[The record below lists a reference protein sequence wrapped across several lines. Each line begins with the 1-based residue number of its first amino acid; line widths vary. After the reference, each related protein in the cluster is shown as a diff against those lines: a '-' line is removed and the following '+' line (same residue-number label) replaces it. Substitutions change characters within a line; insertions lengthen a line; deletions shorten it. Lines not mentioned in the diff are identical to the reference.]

1 MYAKFY
7 VAEARINSYGVR
19 LLCNMKLFH
28 QAKEKEVW
36 FLLGLPRI
44 IFICCLDFAR
54 TPCYKLILRLKLI
67 ASD

>member
-19 LLCNMKLFH
+19 LLCNMKLSPKQKKRKFDFF
-28 QAKEKEVW
+28 QACRESVY
-36 FLLGLPRI
+36 
-44 IFICCLDFAR
+44 CLDFAR
-54 TPCYKLILRLKLI
+54 IPCYKLILRLKLI